1 MSASQ
6 RLAALGLRLPEVATP
21 VGAYVPAQRQGS
33 LVTTSGQLPVVEGS
47 MAHTGKVG
55 ADVTV
60 EQAQGLA
67 RTSLLNGLAAAAAVA
82 GGLDAIT
89 GVAKLVVFVSS
100 APDFTAQAQ
109 VANGAS
115 DLVGE
120 IFGEAGAHVRSA
132 VGVAVLP
139 LDAPVEIELTV
150 TVA

>member
-1 MSASQ
+1 
-6 RLAALGLRLPEVATP
+6 
-21 VGAYVPAQRQGS
+21 
-33 LVTTSGQLPVVEGS
+33 